1 MSAVFLLSLRTKL
14 GKDMAIVLTDLIA
27 VGINHDSA
35 TLEIREQVSF
45 APENIPSALAQAL
58 SAVPLH
64 EVVILST
71 CNRTEIYGVTAGTGD
86 PLAASDALIAW
97 IGDYHGLNAEALATC
112 AYRHHGKQAMTHLVR
127 VASGLNSMVLG
138 EPQIFGQ
145 LKSAFAVAEEAGAV
159 GSRLQRLF
167 PEAFRIAKKVRTDTA
182 IGENPVSV
190 AYASVDL
197 AGHIFSNLKKRTAL
211 LLGAGETIE
220 LVAKHLC
227 DAGLGNL
234 IIANRT
240 LARAESLAEQFDAQ
254 AVLLADVPDRLP
266 EADIVISST
275 ASQLPILGK
284 GAVERALKERHYR
297 PMLLIDLAVPR
308 DIEPEVS
315 DLSDIYLYSVDDLR
329 DVIEENLRLRAS
341 EANKADSIISE
352 GIVAVE
358 DDIRARQSA
367 DVVRSFRESALAIQE
382 VELDKALRAV
392 GRGEDAED
400 ILRRLARDLTNKLIH
415 APTAGL
421 RQVAREGDDGQV
433 SRAKAL
439 LGLGDNLEAEDE
451 KPTLQ

>member
-45 APENIPSALAQAL
+45 APENIPSALGQAL

-71 CNRTEIYGVTAGTGD
+71 CNRTEIYGVTAATGD

-159 GSRLQRLF
+159 SSRLQRLF
-167 PEAFRIAKKVRTDTA
+167 PEAFRIAKKVRADTA

-433 SRAKAL
+433 SL
-439 LGLGDNLEAEDE
+439 SLIHI
-451 KPTLQ
+451 